1 MNQYKK
7 GTQMTMLKSIGAPF
21 GFGHT
26 DSPIVSCKQTLFAG
40 ITISETFEVLEPYDG
55 KLSSTVLRGEEGR
68 KPLALP
74 GADDKN

>member
-21 GFGHT
+21 GFGQT
-26 DSPIVSCKQTLFAG
+26 DSLQVSCKQTLFAVA
-40 ITISETFEVLEPYDG
+40 ITSGAEEVLEPYDG
-55 KLSSTVLRGEEGR
+55 KLSSTVLRGDEGR

-74 GADDKN
+74 GSQII